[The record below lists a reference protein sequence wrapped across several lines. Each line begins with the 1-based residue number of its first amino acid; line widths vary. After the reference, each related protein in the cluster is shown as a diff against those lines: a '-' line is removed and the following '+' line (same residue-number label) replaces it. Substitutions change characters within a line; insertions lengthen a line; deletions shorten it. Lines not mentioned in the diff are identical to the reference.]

1 MAEEEKG
8 IVNDTQS
15 TAPVTD
21 MSPDETKTET
31 KKTNRSAKS
40 EKKKGKYTEDKYL
53 IRLPVEKDGTSDVT
67 VSINGMVS
75 KIQRGVEVEVSA
87 AVYEVLKNQ
96 ERMDSI
102 AVMRQRELANG

>member
-1 MAEEEKG
+1 MSAEEKG
-8 IVNDTQS
+8 IVNDTQP

-21 MSPDETKTET
+21 MSPEETKTET

-40 EKKKGKYTEDKYL
+40 EKKKGKYTEEKNI
-53 IRLPVEKDGTSDVT
+53 IRLPVEKDGASDVT

>member
-1 MAEEEKG
+1 
-8 IVNDTQS
+8 
-15 TAPVTD
+15 

-31 KKTNRSAKS
+31 KRQTDLLNQKRRKANIQKTS
-40 EKKKGKYTEDKYL
+40 YL
-53 IRLPVEKDGTSDVT
+53 IRLPVEKDGASDVT

>member
-1 MAEEEKG
+1 MAAEEKG
-8 IVNDTQS
+8 IVNDTQP
-15 TAPVTD
+15 TETVTD
-21 MSPDETKTET
+21 MSPDETKTE
-31 KKTNRSAKS
+31 TNRSAKS

-53 IRLPVEKDGTSDVT
+53 IRLPVEKDGASDVT